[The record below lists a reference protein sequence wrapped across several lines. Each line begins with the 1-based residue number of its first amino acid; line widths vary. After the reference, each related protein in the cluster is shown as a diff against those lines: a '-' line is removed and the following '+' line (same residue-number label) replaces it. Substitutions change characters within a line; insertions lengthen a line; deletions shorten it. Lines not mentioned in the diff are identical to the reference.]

1 MSIFKKN
8 KLIFGLLKS
17 TPLIILF
24 ISVLTL
30 AEEKEKLVE
39 NPNIMEMHQIANEK
53 RGKCKQCK
61 RPPLELDE
69 ECCRMAQDWAN
80 HMAKVGKRYHGKNDQ
95 IISSGYK
102 DTPTAFSSWMNSSG
116 HKAWILNSKSTKCGW
131 GCQQSK
137 GGRWYR
143 VGVFRK

>member
-1 MSIFKKN
+1 MSVMFS
-8 KLIFGLLKS
+8 LL
-17 TPLIILF
+17 F
-24 ISVLTL
+24 VSVLAL

-69 ECCRMAQDWAN
+69 ECCQMAQEWAN
-80 HMAKVGKRYHGKNDQ
+80 HMVKVGKRYHGKNDQ

-102 DTPTAFSSWMNSSG
+102 DTPAAFSAWMNSSG
-116 HKAWILNSKSTKCGW
+116 HRAWILTRKCTKAGW
-131 GCQQSK
+131 GYQVSEK
-137 GGRWYR
+137 GTKYWG
-143 VGVFRK
+143 GVFR